1 MFENPIDHAVKSQP
15 KNLPDDSTGSK
26 VARATSKPLPGLDF
40 LRYYPDHLLMAW
52 QPQGTLDDVM
62 LNDIA
67 DWLVD
72 IEKASLPFRHF
83 KRFVDFTQLTI
94 VAVHTDHVFE
104 FARKR
109 AQQLSGVESVQT
121 ALFSANWVAFGVASI
136 YESLVEGTLIEARAF
151 RDLPSA
157 ADWLAIPVDVL
168 TLKDWPAS
176 PES

>member
-1 MFENPIDHAVKSQP
+1 MNSPE
-15 KNLPDDSTGSK
+15 DSTDPK
-26 VARATSKPLPGLDF
+26 AWDAISKPFPGLDF
-40 LRYYPDHLLMAW
+40 LRYYPDHRLMAW

-72 IEKASLPFRHF
+72 IEKASLPFRRF

-94 VAVHTDHVFE
+94 VAVRTDHVFE

-109 AQQLSGVESVQT
+109 AQKLSGVEPVRT

-157 ADWLAIPVDVL
+157 ADWLAIPEGLL
-168 TLKDWPAS
+168 TLKDWPAH
-176 PES
+176 PEP